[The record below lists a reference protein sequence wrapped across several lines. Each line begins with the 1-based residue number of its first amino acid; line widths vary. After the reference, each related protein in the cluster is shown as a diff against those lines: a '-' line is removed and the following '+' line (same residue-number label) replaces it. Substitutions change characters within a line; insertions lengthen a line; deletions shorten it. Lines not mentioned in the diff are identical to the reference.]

1 MLVPNRHGSSTA
13 YRYGFNGKE
22 KDDELKGEGNSY
34 DFGARML
41 DPRIGRFFALD
52 PFSRSFPD
60 WSPYVYAFDNPI
72 ALIDENGEFGDDPRG
87 KFYKTMGQSAIKA
100 INAMDVNANKYKAL
114 YTLAQYRVENGFNL
128 NSPGNNPF
136 NLKGKGDAGQIEL
149 MTTEYIKGKPKKM
162 VQKFAAFSSLEAGF
176 EGYLKLLETNFP
188 DASSALSNNSE
199 TISDFAD
206 GLMHGTKGV
215 YATDPNY
222 PNKMKDMLKGVI
234 RDYEKDFNKQLE
246 ANNTEI
252 AKQTGI
258 LGNKKATKDEK
269 AKATSTIA
277 KYKKSNDDIN
287 KELKTLK
294 EFKKNEGITD

>member
-1 MLVPNRHGSSTA
+1 M
-13 YRYGFNGKE
+13 Y
-22 KDDELKGEGNSY
+22 
-34 DFGARML
+34 
-41 DPRIGRFFALD
+41 DPRVGRFFSLD
-52 PFSRSFPD
+52 PFFRNSPD
-60 WSPYVYAFDNPI
+60 WSPYVYACDNPI
-72 ALIDENGEFGDDPRG
+72 TLIDENGEFGDDPRG
-87 KFYKTMGQSAIKA
+87 QFYKTMGPSAIKA

-114 YTLAQYRVENGFNL
+114 YTLAQYRIENNFNL

-136 NLKGKGDAGQIEL
+136 NIKGKGDSGQIEL

-162 VQKFAAFSSLEAGF
+162 IQKFAAFSSLEAGF

-188 DASSALSNNSE
+188 NASAALANNSE

-206 GLMHGTKGV
+206 GLMHGKKGV

-222 PNKMKDMLKGVI
+222 PTKMKIMLKGVI

-246 ANNTEI
+246 SNNNEI
-252 AKQTGI
+252 AKQTEVI
-258 LGNKKATKDEK
+258 ANKKTTKEEK
-269 AKATSTIA
+269 AKANSTIA
-277 KYKKSNDDIN
+277 KYKNSNDNIN